1 MHDEYIIKFIKNMK
15 NIIRETNKKCATC
28 ADRKAI
34 ALAHKL
40 VKKPTREGFTLVEL
54 LVYVGLLA
62 VLLVGIVNSMLI
74 LTDAYRTVS
83 TARKI
88 ESSSITL
95 MDRLMREAKR
105 STGISAG
112 SFDVPDGSV
121 TLQTGSST
129 NPSLVFYLQN
139 GRAYVTDGGDSSPL
153 TDSDVV
159 VESMIFSRYPLY
171 NVQFATSSVLL
182 KVDFTINSGSST
194 PNFTTRSFYGSA
206 ILRGSYDFR
215 P

>member
-1 MHDEYIIKFIKNMK
+1 MK
-15 NIIRETNKKCATC
+15 KR
-28 ADRKAI
+28 
-34 ALAHKL
+34 
-40 VKKPTREGFTLVEL
+40 GFTLVEL

-83 TARKI
+83 TARKV
-88 ESSSITL
+88 ESSAITL
-95 MDRLMREAKR
+95 MDRIMREAKR

-112 SFDVPDGSV
+112 AFDVQNGSV

-129 NPSLVFYLQN
+129 NPSLVFYVQN
-139 GRAYVTDGGDSSPL
+139 GRVFITDDSDSSPL
-153 TDSDVV
+153 TDSSVV
-159 VESMIFSRYPLY
+159 VESMIFSRYPVY

-194 PNFTTRSFYGSA
+194 PNFMSRSFYGSA